1 MNELCRLVQQFEST
15 WQPMPGGDGEVR
27 RFHDWRSGL
36 QLFDTDYRQRFD
48 GVDGPGWSALTA
60 SFLYDH
66 RVVLPTAIP
75 PYEFSRSCGRERF
88 LESRRSAFRGLAHMA
103 PLVDSGD
110 LLLIPSIDWAMDQ
123 EGHHPQWVV
132 DAYSRAHEEAAE
144 SMRDSRWHQLAKE
157 IHATPSVAEG
167 AEIGFQVAHSVHA
180 EYAAAP
186 TFWSSTGSPHP
197 YEEYLRYRRER
208 VRTRMARASIDL
220 QVYEAVRRVSL
231 PGLRGLDAEALVS
244 VRRQHDGFDEW
255 RRALRSAV
263 RLIESSPAQPEF
275 VAEATEILNDIPLT
289 ITPAIAA
296 AYLENVA
303 ETLQNV
309 IVPAL
314 DGSARARAN
323 DCLRIVS
330 RIVSNSQPSV
340 QTRDILAGGAQ
351 GDEAIDAVLRDGLA
365 IEQANREGEDH
376 LARFSGPPLDAVGY
390 VRPCAAGKLSARA
403 AAGR

>member
-275 VAEATEILNDIPLT
+275 VAEATEILNDTVIAEAARIRRDLRRSKLLRDAAREQGVTVTLGIAVLGALTATGTLPLT
-289 ITPAIAA
+289 
-296 AYLENVA
+296 
-303 ETLQNV
+303 TLLGP
-309 IVPAL
+309 IV
-314 DGSARARAN
+314 
-323 DCLRIVS
+323 
-330 RIVSNSQPSV
+330 
-340 QTRDILAGGAQ
+340 AGGTKLAVT
-351 GDEAIDAVLRDGLA
+351 GLYPPRATGVAAVLTRL
-365 IEQANREGEDH
+365 
-376 LARFSGPPLDAVGY
+376 
-390 VRPCAAGKLSARA
+390 RA
-403 AAGR
+403 